1 MLHGHAASARRVNSE
16 RTIMRGALC
25 LLCAASLLLGGC
37 GRALRSVA
45 DVAENARTATEQ
57 MVSTSSET
65 NAQREIALD
74 PDAADMRTTPEL
86 KLSQRFEMRAGPD
99 GFMVYDTENHT
110 IARIGNQSQAGLSL
124 DQAKK
129 STEALAWAA
138 DHNETAG
145 EQKGPPEGAPP

>member
-1 MLHGHAASARRVNSE
+1 
-16 RTIMRGALC
+16 
-25 LLCAASLLLGGC
+25 
-37 GRALRSVA
+37 
-45 DVAENARTATEQ
+45 
-57 MVSTSSET
+57 
-65 NAQREIALD
+65 
-74 PDAADMRTTPEL
+74 
-86 KLSQRFEMRAGPD
+86 MRAGPD

-110 IARIGNQSQAGLSL
+110 IARIGSQSQAGLSL